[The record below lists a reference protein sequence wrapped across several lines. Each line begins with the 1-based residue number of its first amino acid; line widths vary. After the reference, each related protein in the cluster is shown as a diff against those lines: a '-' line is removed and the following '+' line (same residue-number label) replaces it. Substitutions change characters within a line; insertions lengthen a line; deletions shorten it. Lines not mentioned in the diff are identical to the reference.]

1 MTTLDQLV
9 QRRGQAMPG
18 LIDRLARGDGLV
30 FQTITKAQGP
40 FARVD
45 GRWVLNFA
53 TSDYLGLGQDP
64 RVTAA
69 MAQAAAGGISLGM
82 PRALGA
88 AALTGRLETAIAALV
103 GQERALVF
111 PSTTHIALDVLPLLA
126 GQSGMLFVDERAYPI
141 SLDGALVA
149 ARVSDRLVRFPHNDP
164 EALER
169 LLRPHWSVQDNV
181 IVCDGIYPLG
191 GRVAALRAF
200 AALAERYGATI
211 YVDDAHGI
219 GILGEEPSAMMP
231 LGFGGGGTPRQLQVG
246 KGSIVHVG
254 GLGKGFGV
262 PVAFV
267 AGPERFIDHVRLT
280 VGTFVHSSPPAT
292 PILAAALAALQVH
305 DREGDDLRRHL
316 VALVRR
322 FRNGLRRAGLEP
334 EPASVFPIQSLRLP
348 SSAMAT
354 IAASTLRRQGIW
366 PLLQLASPEQPAG
379 GAIRFVLTA
388 LHQTADIDEAV
399 AAIARTW
406 HAVQERGNR
415 SNRWSG
421 AFIASA

>member
-9 QRRGQAMPG
+9 QRRGRAMPG
-18 LIDRLARGDGLV
+18 LIDRLARTDGLV
-30 FQTITKAQGP
+30 FQTISRADGP
-40 FARVD
+40 RVRVD

-53 TSDYLGLGQDP
+53 ASHYLGLGQDP

-88 AALTGRLETAIAALV
+88 AALTERVEAALAALV

-111 PSTTHIALDVLPLLA
+111 PSTTHVAHDVLPLLA

-149 ARVSDRLVRFPHNDP
+149 ARAGDRLVRFPHNDP
-164 EALER
+164 VALER
-169 LLRPHWSVQDNV
+169 LLRPHMTEQDNV

-191 GRVAALRAF
+191 GRVAPLRAF
-200 AALAERYGATI
+200 VALAERYGAAV

-231 LGFGGGGTPRQLQVG
+231 FGYGGGGTPRQLQVE

-254 GLGKGFGV
+254 GLGKAFGV

-267 AGPERFIDHVRLT
+267 AGPERFIDHLRLT
-280 VGTFVHSSPPAT
+280 AGTFVHSSPPAT

-316 VALVRR
+316 ASLVRR
-322 FRNGLRRAGLEP
+322 FRNGLRHVGLEP
-334 EPASVFPIQSLRLP
+334 EPASLFPIQSLNLP
-348 SSAMAT
+348 SGAMAT
-354 IAASTLRRQGIW
+354 VAAATLRRQGIW
-366 PLLQLASPEQPAG
+366 PVLQLAPPEQPAA

-388 LHQTADIDEAV
+388 LHQVADVDEAV

-406 HAVQERGNR
+406 HSVHQRVNR
-415 SNRWSG
+415 SNRRSG